1 MDEFGLIA
9 QMNVFLNAVAFR
21 VAADGISVHR
31 NLPNGVTRP
40 PWGGLLSHPEWP
52 GAARPCSSFAVPFA
66 YPTSIGKKSA
76 VEKYNTGHC
85 ALQLRLN
92 HRSIWR
98 HRQLDFDHPSALF
111 AFPSTAPLRIMVLPF
126 PHVFI

>member
-52 GAARPCSSFAVPFA
+52 GAATALFITRSAIRLSHQHR
-66 YPTSIGKKSA
+66 KKIRRRK
-76 VEKYNTGHC
+76 VQHR
-85 ALQLRLN
+85 ALCITAPSEPPQHLTA
-92 HRSIWR
+92 
-98 HRQLDFDHPSALF
+98 PSA
-111 AFPSTAPLRIMVLPF
+111 
-126 PHVFI
+126 